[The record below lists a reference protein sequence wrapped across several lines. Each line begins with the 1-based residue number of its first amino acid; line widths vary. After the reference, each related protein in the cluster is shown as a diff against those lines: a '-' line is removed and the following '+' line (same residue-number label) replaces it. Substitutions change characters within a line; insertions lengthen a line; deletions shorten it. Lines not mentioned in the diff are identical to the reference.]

1 MEIMNMKK
9 YFSFAIIAFLMAV
22 PLVLT
27 SCGKDDILEDAEGLQ
42 PELKV
47 WTEPYHIEGSSIDDV
62 KNYMDFSMKRYG
74 LASETT
80 ISSSIKLTYTTGK
93 GNEGILYSFYAS
105 NGALYSVID
114 TELIVN
120 SRLVID
126 YLKEHYSLIVPANE
140 ATLEYSFTN
149 SDRSMVITTA
159 KVSETCFNVNYA
171 YVN

>member
-1 MEIMNMKK
+1 MNMNK
-9 YFSFAIIAFLMAV
+9 YFSFAIIAFLMVV
-22 PLVLT
+22 PLVLI
-27 SCGKDDILEDAEGLQ
+27 SCSKDDNLDD
-42 PELKV
+42 V
-47 WTEPYHIEGSSIDDV
+47 EGSTIDEV

-74 LASETT
+74 LVSEAT
-80 ISSSIKLTYTTGK
+80 IAGSIQLTYKTGN

-120 SRLVID
+120 SRLVIE
-126 YLKEHYSLIVPANE
+126 YLKVHYSLIAPANE
-140 ATLEYSFTN
+140 AALEYCFTN

-159 KVSETCFNVNYA
+159 RVSDTCFNISYA

>member
-1 MEIMNMKK
+1 MNVNK
-9 YFSFAIIAFLMAV
+9 YFSFAIVVFIMAV
-22 PLVLT
+22 QLVLT
-27 SCGKDDILEDAEGLQ
+27 SCGKDDILDDAEGLQ

-120 SRLVID
+120 SRLVIE
-126 YLKEHYSLIVPANE
+126 YLKVHYSLITPANE
-140 ATLEYSFTN
+140 ATLEYCFTN

-159 KVSETCFNVNYA
+159 RVSDTCFNVSYA

>member
-1 MEIMNMKK
+1 MNVNK
-9 YFSFAIIAFLMAV
+9 YFSFAIVVFLMAV

-27 SCGKDDILEDAEGLQ
+27 SCGKDNILDDVEELQ

-62 KNYMDFSMKRYG
+62 KNYMNFSMKRYG
-74 LASETT
+74 LVSETT
-80 ISSSIKLTYTTGK
+80 IAGSILLTYKTGN
-93 GNEGILYSFYAS
+93 GNEGILYSFSAP

-114 TELIVN
+114 TELIAN
-120 SRLVID
+120 SRLIID

-159 KVSETCFNVNYA
+159 KVSDTCFNVSYA

>member
-1 MEIMNMKK
+1 MNMNK
-9 YFSFAIIAFLMAV
+9 YFSFAIVVFLMAV

-27 SCGKDDILEDAEGLQ
+27 SCGKDNILDDVEELQ

-47 WTEPYHIEGSSIDDV
+47 WTEPYHVEGSTIDEV

-74 LASETT
+74 LV
-80 ISSSIKLTYTTGK
+80 TYKTGN

-105 NGALYSVID
+105 NGELYSVID
-114 TELIVN
+114 TELIAN

-140 ATLEYSFTN
+140 ATLEYNFTN

-159 KVSETCFNVNYA
+159 KVSDTCFNVSYA
-171 YVN
+171 YVK

>member
-93 GNEGILYSFYAS
+93 GNEGILYM
-105 NGALYSVID
+105 
-114 TELIVN
+114 IVN
-120 SRLVID
+120 SRLVIE
-126 YLKEHYSLIVPANE
+126 YLKVHYSLITPANE
-140 ATLEYSFTN
+140 ATLEYCFTN

>member
-1 MEIMNMKK
+1 MNVNK
-9 YFSFAIIAFLMAV
+9 YFSFAIVVFIMAV
-22 PLVLT
+22 QLVLT
-27 SCGKDDILEDAEGLQ
+27 SCGKDDILDDAEGLQ

-80 ISSSIKLTYTTGK
+80 ISSSIQLTYTTGK

-120 SRLVID
+120 SRLVIE
-126 YLKEHYSLIVPANE
+126 YLKVHYSLIISANE
-140 ATLEYSFTN
+140 VTLEYCFTN

-159 KVSETCFNVNYA
+159 RVSDTCFNVSYA

>member
-1 MEIMNMKK
+1 MNMKK

-120 SRLVID
+120 SRLVLFRRTRQHLNTASRTLTGQWLLRQQRF
-126 YLKEHYSLIVPANE
+126 LKPAS
-140 ATLEYSFTN
+140 T
-149 SDRSMVITTA
+149 
-159 KVSETCFNVNYA
+159 
-171 YVN
+171 

>member
-1 MEIMNMKK
+1 MLIQCRTAET
-9 YFSFAIIAFLMAV
+9 
-22 PLVLT
+22 LT
-27 SCGKDDILEDAEGLQ
+27 
-42 PELKV
+42 LKV

-80 ISSSIKLTYTTGK
+80 ISSSIQLTYTTGK

-120 SRLVID
+120 SRLVIE
-126 YLKEHYSLIVPANE
+126 YLKVHFSLIAPANE
-140 ATLEYSFTN
+140 TTLEYCFTN

-159 KVSETCFNVNYA
+159 KVSDTYFNVNYA

>member
-1 MEIMNMKK
+1 MNMKK
-9 YFSFAIIAFLMAV
+9 YFSFAIVVFLMAV

-27 SCGKDDILEDAEGLQ
+27 SCGKDNILDDVEELQ

-47 WTEPYHIEGSSIDDV
+47 WTEPYYVEGSTIDEV
-62 KNYMDFSMKRYG
+62 KNYMEFSMKRYD
-74 LASETT
+74 LVSETT
-80 ISSSIKLTYTTGK
+80 IAESIQLTYTTDNS
-93 GNEGILYSFYAS
+93 NEGFLYSFYAS

-120 SRLVID
+120 SRLVIE
-126 YLKEHYSLIVPANE
+126 YLKKHYSLIAPANE
-140 ATLEYSFTN
+140 ATLEYCFTN

-159 KVSETCFNVNYA
+159 KVSGTCFNVSYA

>member
-1 MEIMNMKK
+1 MNMNK

-22 PLVLT
+22 PLVLI
-27 SCGKDDILEDAEGLQ
+27 SCSKDDNLDDVEELQ

-47 WTEPYHIEGSSIDDV
+47 WTEPYHVEGSTIDEV

-74 LASETT
+74 LVSEAT
-80 ISSSIKLTYTTGK
+80 IAGSIQLTYKTGN

-105 NGALYSVID
+105 NGELYSVID
-114 TELIVN
+114 TELIAN

-140 ATLEYSFTN
+140 ATLEYNFTN

-159 KVSETCFNVNYA
+159 KVSDTCFNVSYA
-171 YVN
+171 YVK

>member
-1 MEIMNMKK
+1 
-9 YFSFAIIAFLMAV
+9 
-22 PLVLT
+22 
-27 SCGKDDILEDAEGLQ
+27 
-42 PELKV
+42 
-47 WTEPYHIEGSSIDDV
+47 
-62 KNYMDFSMKRYG
+62 MKRYG

-80 ISSSIKLTYTTGK
+80 ISSSIQLTYTTGK

-114 TELIVN
+114 TELIAN

-159 KVSETCFNVNYA
+159 KVSDTYFNVNYA

>member
-159 KVSETCFNVNYA
+159 KISETCFNVSYA

>member
-1 MEIMNMKK
+1 MNMNK
-9 YFSFAIIAFLMAV
+9 YFSFAIVVFLMAV

-27 SCGKDDILEDAEGLQ
+27 SCGKDNILDDVEELQ

-47 WTEPYHIEGSSIDDV
+47 WTEPYHVESSTIDEV
-62 KNYMDFSMKRYG
+62 KNYMEFSMKRYG
-74 LASETT
+74 LVSEAT
-80 ISSSIKLTYTTGK
+80 IAGSIQLTYKTGN

-105 NGALYSVID
+105 NGELYSLID
-114 TELIVN
+114 TELIAN

-140 ATLEYSFTN
+140 ATLEYCFTN

-159 KVSETCFNVNYA
+159 KVSDTYFNVNYA

>member
-1 MEIMNMKK
+1 MNVNK
-9 YFSFAIIAFLMAV
+9 YFSFAIVVFLMAV

-27 SCGKDDILEDAEGLQ
+27 SCGKDNILDDVEELQ
-42 PELKV
+42 PE
-47 WTEPYHIEGSSIDDV
+47 

-120 SRLVID
+120 SRLVIE
-126 YLKEHYSLIVPANE
+126 YLKVHYSLISPANE
-140 ATLEYSFTN
+140 ATLEYCFTN

-159 KVSETCFNVNYA
+159 RVSDTCFNVSYA